1 MSINNKN
8 RIGIM
13 NITYE
18 LLENT
23 DLLKEAFAEL
33 SIWVI
38 DVEHNY
44 QLRAKRYILESEHF
58 DELIEGEN
66 IPEYKI
72 HAEFNETL
80 SSEFIFSIQKVN

>member
-1 MSINNKN
+1 MSTNNKN

-23 DLLKEAFAEL
+23 DLLKEAFTEL

-58 DELIEGEN
+58 DELKEGDD

-72 HAEFNETL
+72 HAEFNEET
-80 SSEFIFSIQKVN
+80 SFKYKFSLQKV

>member
-1 MSINNKN
+1 MSTNNKN

-23 DLLKEAFAEL
+23 DLLKEAFTEL

-58 DELIEGEN
+58 DELIEGED

-72 HAEFNETL
+72 HAVFNEET
-80 SSEFIFSIQKVN
+80 SFKYKFSLHKV